1 MPPPNGSGDNISIIK
16 SIYVASQE
24 AASRRASDIL
34 DTVRLED
41 EQLERESV
49 SITMEREQERAE
61 FDAERARMDEELERA
76 QKFAT

>member
-1 MPPPNGSGDNISIIK
+1 VPPPNGSGDNISIIK